1 MRSVQKH
8 VGQPGKEITTA
19 KYAFGLPK
27 LSSCE
32 SQKFSCLDFLGK
44 VGVSI
49 EWVGGM
55 GWGWERKRDFCL
67 QFLFNSKPEP
77 TSKRLKS
84 QMLLKIAFNTIPSSL
99 APAGKV
105 KQMALID

>member
-1 MRSVQKH
+1 
-8 VGQPGKEITTA
+8 VGGW
-19 KYAFGLPK
+19 YG
-27 LSSCE
+27 
-32 SQKFSCLDFLGK
+32 
-44 VGVSI
+44 VGVGEKEGLS
-49 EWVGGM
+49 ESP
-55 GWGWERKRDFCL
+55 DFCL